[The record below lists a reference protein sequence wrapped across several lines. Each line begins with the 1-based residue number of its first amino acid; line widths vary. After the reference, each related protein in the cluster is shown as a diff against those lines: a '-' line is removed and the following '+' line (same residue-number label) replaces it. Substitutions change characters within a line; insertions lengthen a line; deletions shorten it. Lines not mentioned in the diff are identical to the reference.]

1 MSRLAEIERH
11 IGSMTEL
18 LDIVGAMRSLA
29 SMRLQEAQKALPG
42 MRSYAGAVAT
52 AIADTL
58 PLVEERGGARNGAAG
73 RLALVLCTAEHGFV
87 GGFNERLME
96 AALAR
101 LGPDDALFVLG
112 TRGATLAAERG
123 RPADWCHPM
132 ASRCPAV
139 PEVVNTLS
147 QELYRRIACGEVG
160 RVEVVFARY
169 RSGGAA
175 VIERHPI
182 LPFDPASLGAGSQ
195 RQPPI
200 HTLPPAV
207 LQEKLVAEYVF
218 ALLAEALVESLAS
231 ENAAR
236 FMAMESARDN
246 VSQKLED
253 LGAEARHARQS
264 EITDELLDLVTGAE
278 AVNKGA

>member
-1 MSRLAEIERH
+1 LTRLADIERH

-29 SMRLQEAQKALPG
+29 SMRLQEAQRALPG
-42 MRSYAGAVAT
+42 MRSYAEAVAA

-58 PLVEERGGARNGAAG
+58 PLVEGVEGTPTVAGG
-73 RLALVLCTAEHGFV
+73 RLALVLCSAEHGFV
-87 GGFNERLME
+87 GGFNEHLME

-101 LGPDDALFVLG
+101 IGPDDALLVLG
-112 TRGATLAAERG
+112 TRGATLSAERG
-123 RPADWCHPM
+123 RPADWTHPM

-139 PEVVNTLS
+139 PEAVNRLS
-147 QELYRRIACGEVG
+147 LELYRRIAGGEVG
-160 RVEVVFARY
+160 RVEVMFARC
-169 RSGGAA
+169 RAGGGST
-175 VIERHPI
+175 IERHPV
-182 LPFDPASLGAGSQ
+182 LPVDPASLGPGSL

-207 LQEKLVAEYVF
+207 LQEKLVGEYVF

-236 FMAMESARDN
+236 FLAMEAARDN
-246 VSQKLED
+246 VSRKLAE

-278 AVNKGA
+278 AVTRGG